1 MFKKD
6 TEKLLAEIKD
16 DSDMKKFLTKNR
28 NEFVEPLHVFFNRL
42 LQEKNLNKADVIKN
56 SLINTNYAYHIF
68 SGKKNNPSRDKIIAL
83 AIAMKLNLD
92 ETQYL
97 LRYVGEGSLYPRN
110 SRDALIISAV
120 EQNLTVTDTN
130 LLLTQFNESV
140 LS

>member
-6 TEKLLAEIKD
+6 TEKLLAEIKG
-16 DSDMKKFLTKNR
+16 DSDMKKFLIR
-28 NEFVEPLHVFFNRL
+28 NQKELVKPFHIFLEEL

-68 SGKKNNPSRDKIIAL
+68 SGKKDNPSRDKIISL
-83 AIAMKLNLD
+83 AIAMNLNLD

-97 LRYVGEGSLYPRN
+97 LRYAGEGSLYPRN
-110 SRDALIISAV
+110 SRDALIISAI
-120 EQNLTVTDTN
+120 EQGLTVTVTN
-130 LLLTQFNESV
+130 LLLTEFNESV